1 MSATIMYETLP
12 DVAALNKVKGF
23 DPLKFLYRTNGAQ
36 ASFDLKYKKLWFR
49 LAYPSGRIKVTVL
62 RATKQIAIIEA
73 KVFLH
78 KNDVEPTESFIAT
91 ARLQDR
97 CGALFTETAQYIAVG
112 EALNNAGFG
121 LQFCDVAQGNDPE
134 FYDDGILAADLTL
147 DAQKQGFDCRSYVR
161 PWAPG
166 QAQTERLYLD
176 LKYKRL
182 RFRLAHPMG
191 RIKTVPLMITEQA
204 ATIQAM
210 VFLGKEDKEP
220 AATCVAQR
228 TVQDKAGSLYIEA
241 AQYAAVNQA
250 LCEAGFGLQLT
261 DAAREPVPAQQDVSA
276 QAATPPQPATPA
288 GEELPVAQES
298 PAVEPAPLPEPPA
311 PPAVEPT
318 SGPVPVKQ
326 VPEQPVEDS
335 TASVQTPTAE
345 SEHQDV
351 VQPSIQNDEQSA
363 GEVIVG
369 GSKPSLYTND
379 MSVDAIYALMTPE
392 EAADIISDVGT
403 CAGQT
408 LEQIAQR
415 RIATL
420 KWYCSGYPGDN
431 NILRAGARIM
441 LEQAMGQQQIA
452 S

>member
-1 MSATIMYETLP
+1 M
-12 DVAALNKVKGF
+12 
-23 DPLKFLYRTNGAQ
+23 
-36 ASFDLKYKKLWFR
+36 
-49 LAYPSGRIKVTVL
+49 
-62 RATKQIAIIEA
+62 
-73 KVFLH
+73 
-78 KNDVEPTESFIAT
+78 
-91 ARLQDR
+91 
-97 CGALFTETAQYIAVG
+97 
-112 EALNNAGFG
+112 
-121 LQFCDVAQGNDPE
+121 
-134 FYDDGILAADLTL
+134 
-147 DAQKQGFDCRSYVR
+147 
-161 PWAPG
+161 
-166 QAQTERLYLD
+166 
-176 LKYKRL
+176 
-182 RFRLAHPMG
+182 
-191 RIKTVPLMITEQA
+191 
-204 ATIQAM
+204 
-210 VFLGKEDKEP
+210 
-220 AATCVAQR
+220 
-228 TVQDKAGSLYIEA
+228 
-241 AQYAAVNQA
+241 
-250 LCEAGFGLQLT
+250 
-261 DAAREPVPAQQDVSA
+261 
-276 QAATPPQPATPA
+276 
-288 GEELPVAQES
+288 
-298 PAVEPAPLPEPPA
+298 
-311 PPAVEPT
+311 EPT